1 MAAQR
6 HDVLIVGGG
15 VSGVAAAVAL
25 VGRGVDAALVEARP
39 RLGGRIATDDV
50 AGLSVETGG
59 EFLDAGE
66 SAIARLLVELGVE
79 REPGVHVKQ
88 PDRGTVAI
96 RSSHGRPP
104 ERALE
109 LVAALDDEI
118 EAVAATVDPDA
129 PWESERAGALD
140 ATSLAG
146 WVAQRGG
153 DAYALALVDAVH
165 AIGGSTVP
173 AAEMSLLAMAAK
185 QGRRGPR
192 DGRLTLRIAGGAAA
206 FTIAAAERL
215 HGRLFLGS
223 PVIGLLRERDRV
235 ELELRDGRRLAA
247 RVAIV
252 AVPLGP
258 ARALAI
264 SPVPQPERLAAL
276 AELRTGHVVKAHIA
290 FATPWWREAEQPF
303 VPAITDSACGSVY
316 EGPSGH
322 PGATLSC
329 FIGAAPARVLLRL
342 RGAARSAAVLKAL
355 AFLAGGDFPEPPIGV
370 RLDAWNEQPETAG
383 SYLVYR
389 VGELTRHRDALWRAE
404 GRVVYAGAEAS
415 SSPSFIAGAAEAGFN
430 AAALACDLL

>member
-25 VGRGVDAALVEARP
+25 VGRGVDVALVEARP

-59 EFLDAGE
+59 EFLDAGD

-88 PDRGTVAI
+88 PDTVI

-118 EAVAATVDPDA
+118 EAIAATVDPDA
-129 PWESERAGALD
+129 PWESEHAGALD
-140 ATSLAG
+140 ATSLAA
-146 WVAQRGG
+146 WVAQRGA
-153 DAYALALVDAVH
+153 DANALALVDAVH
-165 AIGGSTVP
+165 AVGGSTVP
-173 AAEMSLLAMAAK
+173 TAEMSLLAMAAK
-185 QGRRGPR
+185 QARRGPP

-223 PVIGLLRERDRV
+223 PVVGLLRERDRV

-264 SPVPQPERLAAL
+264 SPVPHAERLAAL
-276 AELRTGHVVKAHIA
+276 AELRTGHVVKAHVA
-290 FATPWWREAEQPF
+290 FATPWWREAERPF

-322 PGATLSC
+322 PGATLAC

-342 RGAARSAAVLKAL
+342 RGAARAAAVLKAL

-389 VGELTRHRDALWRAE
+389 VGELTRHRDALRRPE

-415 SSPSFIAGAAEAGFN
+415 SSPSFIAGAAEAGYN
-430 AAALACDLL
+430 AAAVASELL

>member
-1 MAAQR
+1 M
-6 HDVLIVGGG
+6 
-15 VSGVAAAVAL
+15 
-25 VGRGVDAALVEARP
+25 
-39 RLGGRIATDDV
+39 
-50 AGLSVETGG
+50 
-59 EFLDAGE
+59 
-66 SAIARLLVELGVE
+66 
-79 REPGVHVKQ
+79 
-88 PDRGTVAI
+88 
-96 RSSHGRPP
+96 
-104 ERALE
+104 
-109 LVAALDDEI
+109 
-118 EAVAATVDPDA
+118 DPDA
-129 PWESERAGALD
+129 PWESEHAGALD

-165 AIGGSTVP
+165 AVGGSTVP
-173 AAEMSLLAMAAK
+173 TAEMSLLAMAAK
-185 QGRRGPR
+185 QARRGPR

-223 PVIGLLRERDRV
+223 PVVGLLRERDRV

-264 SPVPQPERLAAL
+264 SPVPQAERLAAL
-276 AELRTGHVVKAHIA
+276 AELRTGHVVKAHVA

-322 PGATLSC
+322 PGATLAC

-342 RGAARSAAVLKAL
+342 RGAARAAAVLKAL

-389 VGELTRHRDALWRAE
+389 VGELTRHRDALRRPE

-415 SSPSFIAGAAEAGFN
+415 SSPSFIAGAAEAGYN
-430 AAALACDLL
+430 AAAVASELL

>member
-25 VGRGVDAALVEARP
+25 VGRGVDVALVEARP

-59 EFLDAGE
+59 EFLDAGD

-79 REPGVHVKQ
+79 REPGVHVNVKQ
-88 PDRGTVAI
+88 FDAVI

-118 EAVAATVDPDA
+118 EEIAATVDPDA
-129 PWESERAGALD
+129 PWESEHAGALD
-140 ATSLAG
+140 ATSLAA
-146 WVAQRGG
+146 WVAQRGA
-153 DAYALALVDAVH
+153 DANALALVDAVH
-165 AIGGSTVP
+165 AVGGSTVP
-173 AAEMSLLAMAAK
+173 TAEMSLLAMAAK
-185 QGRRGPR
+185 QARRGPR

-223 PVIGLLRERDRV
+223 PVVGLLRERDRV

-264 SPVPQPERLAAL
+264 SPVPHAERLAAL
-276 AELRTGHVVKAHIA
+276 AELRTGHVVKAHVA

-322 PGATLSC
+322 PGATLAC

-342 RGAARSAAVLKAL
+342 RGAARAAAVLKAL

-389 VGELTRHRDALWRAE
+389 VGELTRHRDALRRPE

-415 SSPSFIAGAAEAGFN
+415 SSPSFIAGAAEAGYN
-430 AAALACDLL
+430 AAAVASELL

>member
-1 MAAQR
+1 MAAHR

-25 VGRGVDAALVEARP
+25 VGRGVNVGLVEARP

-59 EFLDAGE
+59 EFLDAGD

-79 REPGVHVKQ
+79 REPGIHVKQ
-88 PDRGTVAI
+88 PDTVI

-118 EAVAATVDPDA
+118 EAIAATVDPDA

-140 ATSLAG
+140 ATSLAA
-146 WVAQRGG
+146 WVAQRGA
-153 DAYALALVDAVH
+153 DANALALVDAVH
-165 AIGGSTVP
+165 AVGGSTVP
-173 AAEMSLLAMAAK
+173 TAEMSLLAMAAK
-185 QGRRGPR
+185 QARRGPP

-223 PVIGLLRERDRV
+223 PVVGLLRERDRV

-264 SPVPQPERLAAL
+264 SPVPHAERLAAL
-276 AELRTGHVVKAHIA
+276 AELRTGHVVKAHVA
-290 FATPWWREAEQPF
+290 FATPWWREAERPF

-322 PGATLSC
+322 PGATLAC

-342 RGAARSAAVLKAL
+342 RGAARAAAVLKAL

-389 VGELTRHRDALWRAE
+389 VGELTRHRDALRRPE

-415 SSPSFIAGAAEAGFN
+415 SSPSFIAGAAEAGYN
-430 AAALACDLL
+430 AAAVASELL